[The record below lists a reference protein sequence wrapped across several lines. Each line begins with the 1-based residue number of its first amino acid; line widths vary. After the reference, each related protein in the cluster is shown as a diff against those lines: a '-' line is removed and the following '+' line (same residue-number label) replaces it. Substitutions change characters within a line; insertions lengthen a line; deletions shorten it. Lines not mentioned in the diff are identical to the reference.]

1 MISCL
6 QALNPPF
13 FPLTLKTLP
22 PFVPITTTTVTTTAT
37 NTTAKMIKKK
47 KDNSSTVGPFLQHP

>member
-1 MISCL
+1 MISYL